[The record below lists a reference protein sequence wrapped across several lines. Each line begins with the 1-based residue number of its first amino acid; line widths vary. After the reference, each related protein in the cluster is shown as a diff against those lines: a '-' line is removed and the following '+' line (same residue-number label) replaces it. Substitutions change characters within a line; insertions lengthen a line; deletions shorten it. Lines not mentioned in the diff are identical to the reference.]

1 MLWGSHVSSLK
12 SEVRSLKSVIRNPQS
27 VIRNSEKSMKGPAT
41 ELIHAGEVDRG
52 VAVPLTT
59 PIYETTTFVF
69 DSAAAVLAYNEGR
82 SAKYLYSRYTNP
94 TVVSTEQKLAALD
107 RAESALLFSSGQGAT
122 TTILM
127 TLARAGDEIVC
138 SAAIYGGTLHLLQ
151 DVLARFGITPR
162 FVSLAELAQPDR
174 LFSDRTRLVWF
185 ESPIN
190 PTLRCVDVRGIAEAC
205 RARGVVSVVD
215 NTFASPIN
223 QQPLALGVDLAMQS
237 VTKYL
242 NGHSD
247 VTGGVVTGPKPL
259 VAPIEKVRRM
269 VGTVMDPH
277 PAYALGR
284 GLKTLPLRVA
294 RHNASA
300 QAVAEFLARDRR
312 VSQVFYPGLPSHPD
326 HEIAKRQMIGF
337 GGMVTFDLDGNYER
351 AERVYDRLT
360 IVKRAASLGGVESLV
375 SMPVLTSQ
383 WGHTDEQLREAG
395 VTKGM
400 LRLSVGLEDV
410 SDLIA
415 DLDQALG
422 DGRV

>member
-1 MLWGSHVSSLK
+1 
-12 SEVRSLKSVIRNPQS
+12 
-27 VIRNSEKSMKGPAT
+27 MKGPAT
-41 ELIHAGEVDRG
+41 ELIHAGELDRG
-52 VAVPLTT
+52 MAAPLTT

-69 DSAAAVLAYNEGR
+69 DSAEEVVAYNEGR

-94 TVVSTEQKLAALD
+94 TVISTERKLAALD

-127 TLARAGDEIVC
+127 THAQAGDEIVC

-151 DVLARFGITPR
+151 DVLAKFAITPR
-162 FVSLAELAQPDR
+162 FVPLEDFALPDR
-174 LFSDRTRLVWF
+174 LFSDRTRMVWF

-190 PTLRCVDVRGIAEAC
+190 PTLRCVDVKAIADAC
-205 RARGVVSVVD
+205 RARGVMSVID
-215 NTFASPIN
+215 NTFASPVN

-247 VTGGVVTGPKPL
+247 VTGGVVTGSTAL
-259 VAPIEKVRRM
+259 VAPIEKARRM
-269 VGTVMDPH
+269 VGTVMDPQ

-284 GLKTLPLRVA
+284 GLKTLPLRIA
-294 RHNASA
+294 RHNANAA
-300 QAVAEFLARDRR
+300 QVADFLAGDRR
-312 VSQVFYPGLPSHPD
+312 VSCVYYPGLASHPD
-326 HEIAKRQMIGF
+326 HAIAKRQMSGF
-337 GGMVTFDLDGNYER
+337 GGMVCFDLNGRYER
-351 AERVYDRLT
+351 AAQVYDRLKV
-360 IVKRAASLGGVESLV
+360 IKRAASLGGVESLI

-383 WGHTDEQLREAG
+383 WGHTDAQLREAG
-395 VTKGM
+395 VTRGM

-415 DLDQALG
+415 DLDQALTES
-422 DGRV
+422 

>member
-1 MLWGSHVSSLK
+1 MLK
-12 SEVRSLKSVIRNPQS
+12 SEARL
-27 VIRNSEKSMKGPAT
+27 KGPST
-41 ELIHAGEVDRG
+41 ELIHAGEADRG

-69 DSAAAVLAYNEGR
+69 DTAQEVVDYNEGR
-82 SAKYLYSRYTNP
+82 SPKYLYSRYTNP
-94 TVVSTEQKLAALD
+94 TVVAVEKKLAALD
-107 RAESALLFSSGQGAT
+107 RAEAALTFSSGQGAT

-127 TLARAGDEIVC
+127 AHLKAGDEVVC

-151 DVLARFGITPR
+151 DVLGRFGIAPR
-162 FVSLAELAQPDR
+162 FVSLEQVSNPDG
-174 LFSDRTRLVWF
+174 LFTDRTRIVWF

-190 PTLRCVDVRGIAEAC
+190 PTLRCVDVARVAAAC
-205 RARGVVSVVD
+205 RARGVLSVID

-237 VTKYL
+237 ATKYL

-247 VTGGVVTGPKPL
+247 VTGGVVTGSAAL
-259 VAPIEKVRRM
+259 VAPIEKARRM

-294 RHNASA
+294 RHNANA
-300 QAVAEFLARDRR
+300 QTVAEFLAQDRR
-312 VSQVFYPGLPSHPD
+312 VSQVYYPGLPSHPD
-326 HEIAKRQMIGF
+326 HAIATRQMSGF
-337 GGMVTFDLDGNYER
+337 GGMVCFDLDGRYDR
-351 AERVYDRLT
+351 AEQVYNRLKV
-360 IVKRAASLGGVESLV
+360 IKRAASLGGVESLI

-383 WGHTDEQLREAG
+383 WGHTDEQLRQAG

-400 LRLSVGLEDV
+400 LRLSVGLEDAA
-410 SDLIA
+410 DLIA
-415 DLDQALG
+415 DLDQSLG
-422 DGRV
+422 

>member
-1 MLWGSHVSSLK
+1 
-12 SEVRSLKSVIRNPQS
+12 
-27 VIRNSEKSMKGPAT
+27 MKGPAT
-41 ELIHAGEVDRG
+41 ELIHAGETDRG

-69 DSAAAVLAYNEGR
+69 DNADEVLAYNEGR
-82 SAKYLYSRYTNP
+82 SSKYLYSRYTNP
-94 TVVSTEQKLAALD
+94 TVISAERKLAALD
-107 RAESALLFSSGQGAT
+107 RAELALLFSSGQGAT
-122 TTILM
+122 TTLLM
-127 TLARAGDEIVC
+127 THLKGGDEVVC

-151 DVLARFGITPR
+151 DVLARFGVTPR
-162 FVSLAELAQPDR
+162 FVSLDELAAPDR
-174 LFSDRTRLVWF
+174 LFSDRTRIVWF

-190 PTLRCVDVRGIAEAC
+190 PTLRCVDVARIAGAC
-205 RARGVVSVVD
+205 RDRGVLSVID

-247 VTGGVVTGPKPL
+247 VTGGVVAGSAAL

-269 VGTVMDPH
+269 VGTVMDSH

-294 RHNASA
+294 RHNANA
-300 QAVAEFLARDRR
+300 QAVADFLSQHRR
-312 VSQVFYPGLPSHPD
+312 VSRVYYPGLPSHPD
-326 HEIAKRQMIGF
+326 HAIAEAQMSGF
-337 GGMVTFDLDGNYER
+337 GGMVCFDLDGDYAR
-351 AERVYDRLT
+351 AAAVYDRLN
-360 IVKRAASLGGVESLV
+360 IIKRAASLGGVESLI

-383 WGHTDEQLREAG
+383 WGHTDEQLRDAG
-395 VTKGM
+395 VTRGM
-400 LRLSVGLEDV
+400 LRLSVGLEDAA
-410 SDLIA
+410 DLIA

-422 DGRV
+422 A